1 MKSFCFA
8 LLFALLFGVVVRA
21 DDAEKMDIKCPVKS
35 KFFAKY
41 IDGEKFLKNCNPN
54 KGVTANRCDKCFA
67 FIIKSI
73 AGGVDDAKLD
83 IAKVLDFL
91 GTPDFTIKEKM
102 RAVGEVCSPKM
113 AKALLEKG
121 VKKELVKKATDYPNG
136 KVFKCPTDLAQY
148 PKSIAQ
154 FYKNVEG
161 SFGDALTS
169 LFG

>member
-1 MKSFCFA
+1 MIFSSYH
-8 LLFALLFGVVVRA
+8 
-21 DDAEKMDIKCPVKS
+21 IYICPVVACCMAVNLTVTV
-35 KFFAKY
+35 FR
-41 IDGEKFLKNCNPN
+41 FLLAD